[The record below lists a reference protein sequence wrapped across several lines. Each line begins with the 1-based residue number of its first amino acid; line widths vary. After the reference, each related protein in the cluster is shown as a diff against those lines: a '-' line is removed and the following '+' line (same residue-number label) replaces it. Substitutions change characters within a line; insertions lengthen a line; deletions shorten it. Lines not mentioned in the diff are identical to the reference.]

1 MHSKR
6 GNTKISEKHFL
17 TKKHLQMKNFNYH
30 QSTKILFG
38 RGRINELADVVLS
51 YGAKALLVTTPANI
65 PELQQQYD
73 RVKKILTDKGV
84 EVIHFYGVTPNPTI
98 ETISAGSKMARSS
111 GAEVI
116 IGLGGGSSM
125 DAAKAISVEATHP
138 GTSWDYLFYKSP
150 QPDEKKLLPVIAVST
165 TSGTGSQVT
174 QVAVITNSAVRD
186 KSALYN
192 NILYPKVCIVDPD
205 LMLSVPKFVTATT
218 GFDVFCHAFE
228 STINPGTG
236 AYVDLLAWE
245 AISIVAE
252 YLPLVLADL
261 GNAEY
266 REKMAW
272 ADTLAGLCI
281 ANAGVTLPHGMGMAI
296 GGMYPNVAH
305 GEALAIVYPAFTRF
319 TWEHAVSQFAAM
331 ARIFNPQ
338 LISLPDKEAA
348 RKSVNEI
355 DKFLK
360 RIGLWITL
368 QEKGMPRTEINIL
381 AKQCMVLPD
390 YKGNPRVATEDE
402 MVELVKQSFE
412 HINNNQI

>member
-1 MHSKR
+1 
-6 GNTKISEKHFL
+6 
-17 TKKHLQMKNFNYH
+17 MKNFNYH

-38 RGRINELADVVLS
+38 KGRINELADTASVF
-51 YGAKALLVTTPANI
+51 GKRALLVTTPASV
-65 PELQQQYD
+65 PALRQQYD
-73 RVKKILTDKGV
+73 KVIKILTDKGIAV
-84 EVIHFYGVTPNPTI
+84 AHYDGVIPNPTI
-98 ETISAGSKMARSS
+98 ETITAGANMARKF

-125 DAAKAISVEATHP
+125 DSAKAISVEATHP
-138 GTSWDYLFYKSP
+138 GTSWDYLFYKTP
-150 QPDEKKLLPVIAVST
+150 QPDPSKLLPVIAVST

-174 QVAVITNSAVRD
+174 QVAVITNTKLRD

-192 NILYPKVCIVDPD
+192 NILYPQVCIVDPE
-205 LMLSVPKFVTATT
+205 LMISVPEFVTATT
-218 GFDVFCHAFE
+218 GFDVLCHAFE

-245 AISIVAE
+245 AISIVAG
-252 YLPLVLADL
+252 YLPKVLAAPTDL
-261 GNAEY
+261 TA

-319 TWEHAVSQFAAM
+319 TWESAVPQFANL
-331 ARIFNPQ
+331 ARILNPG
-338 LISLPDKEAA
+338 LKDLPDGKAA
-348 RKSVNEI
+348 EKSVEEV

-360 RIGLWITL
+360 KIGLWISL
-368 QEKGMPRTEINIL
+368 KDKGMPENEIEAL
-381 AKQCMVLPD
+381 ARQCMVLPD
-390 YKGNPRVATEDE
+390 YKGNPRVATEKE
-402 MVELVKQSFE
+402 MIELVRQSYN
-412 HINNNQI
+412 HS